1 MFDTKQHDHDTT
13 DHEGEH
19 DQEPSADQHPGRDC
33 PVCDTPWD
41 PKTGRSSQADGDEFP
56 TWIAGC
62 GHWWIYDPATNSG
75 VAGHVSGPIS
85 LFAHFMREEIGKDA
99 GVSPV

>member
-13 DHEGEH
+13 NHEAG
-19 DQEPSADQHPGRDC
+19 DRAPSADQHPGRDC

-41 PKTGRSSQADGDEFP
+41 PKTGRSYRQSPQSE
-56 TWIAGC
+56 TIWIAGC
-62 GHWWIYDPATNSG
+62 GHWWVYDPATNRG

-85 LFAHFMREEIGKDA
+85 LFAHLMRKEIGKDA